1 MSSLRP
7 PISHTTVV
15 AYLALFAALGGTTY
29 AAATLTGR
37 DIENGTITGADI
49 HNNSVRSADVKG
61 VTGADLRPG
70 APWSLRS
77 PNGRFAIVV
86 NNSGVKMDGPVGDV
100 AVDKSLK
107 SENRVRI
114 SATGPVQIDGS
125 TVELNG
131 SCASVANGDTLST
144 HIHNAPSGGGAT
156 SPPLGGPFSFLRVRA
171 C

>member
-1 MSSLRP
+1 M
-7 PISHTTVV
+7 
-15 AYLALFAALGGTTY
+15 
-29 AAATLTGR
+29 
-37 DIENGTITGADI
+37 
-49 HNNSVRSADVKG
+49 KG
-61 VTGADLRPG
+61 VTGADLGPG

-156 SPPLGGPFSFLRVRA
+156 SPLGGPFSFPRVRA